1 MTWDANMFNGIT
13 DEVVAI
19 LPVVLPVAIGVF
31 AIGLALR
38 YGKRVLKMFS

>member
-1 MTWDANMFNGIT
+1 MTWNAEMFSGIT
-13 DEVVAI
+13 TQIQAV

-38 YGKRVLKMFS
+38 YAKKVLRMFT

>member
-1 MTWDANMFNGIT
+1 MTWTSTMFDGVTTEIT
-13 DEVVAI
+13 AI

-38 YGKRVLKMFS
+38 YGKKVLRMFS

>member
-1 MTWDANMFNGIT
+1 MTWTTDMFSGVT
-13 DEVVAI
+13 DQIEAI

-38 YGKRVLKMFS
+38 YGKKVLRMFA

>member
-1 MTWDANMFNGIT
+1 MNWTSDMFSGVTTQIT
-13 DEVVAI
+13 AI

-38 YGKRVLKMFS
+38 YGKKVLRMFS

>member
-1 MTWDANMFNGIT
+1 MTWTADMFSGVTSQIT
-13 DEVVAI
+13 GI

-38 YGKRVLKMFS
+38 YGKKVLRMFS